1 MTYQCCIRLA
11 EIFDHDPK
19 NRVADKEKSHQ
30 HSVRLSRPGAYEPQN
45 RKQNNA
51 LKKGFVELGR
61 MPGRQNRA
69 QRRYDLRLSM
79 DSGDNRFRRGER
91 WINLTARRNCAVR
104 FCRMFEQF
112 FWKLDRPGN
121 AGNATVKLAVN
132 EISAAAKEQTDR
144 RSHAKIVSQIHPRN
158 LMSVRVVKGEEQQP
172 NHPAVA
178 RHSAFPYSQDRQWRA
193 QHFGIVKENVTEPP
207 ADDDA
212 EKSGA
217 GNEVSDPLHGQIGI
231 SAFGQPEKKDKAGDK
246 CQDIGQA

>member
-1 MTYQCCIRLA
+1 MTNQCCIRLA

-45 RKQNNA
+45 CKQNNA
-51 LKKGFVELGR
+51 FKKGFVELGR

-69 QRRYDLRLSM
+69 HCRCDLRLST
-79 DSGDNRFRRGER
+79 DSGDNRFRRTER

-104 FCRMFEQF
+104 FCRMVEQF

-178 RHSAFPYSQDRQWRA
+178 RHSTFPHPQDRQWRA
-193 QHFGIVKENVTEPP
+193 QHFGIVKEDVTEP
-207 ADDDA
+207 ATDDDA
-212 EKSGA
+212 EKRGTS
-217 GNEVSDPLHGQIGI
+217 NKI
-231 SAFGQPEKKDKAGDK
+231 SYSFHW
-246 CQDIGQA
+246 